1 MIYLLQTTNVGTGA
15 VTFLPLGLQILFA
28 VGLIVLLVIV
38 SHLLGP
44 RRKTPEKLQ
53 SFTSGIASHGEARQP
68 VAVKYFLTAILFVL
82 FDVEVIFFYPY
93 AVIFKDIGWPGFFA
107 VLLYV
112 VFFACGF
119 YYIIKKGALNWEE

>member
-1 MIYLLQTTNVGTGA
+1 MVYLLQTTNAGTDA

-28 VGLIVLLVIV
+28 AGLIVLLAVV

-44 RRKTPEKLQ
+44 KRKTSEKLQ
-53 SFTSGIASHGEARQP
+53 TFTSGIASHGEARQP

-93 AVIFKDIGWPGFFA
+93 AVIFKKLGWPGFLA
-107 VLLYV
+107 VLMYV
-112 VFFACGF
+112 GFFACGF
-119 YYIIKKGALNWEE
+119 YYIVKKGALNWEE